1 MEIEKSF
8 ELTYAPELVWDALAD
23 VHLVAE
29 CLPGASI
36 IGDLGQDRYK
46 GRFAVKLGP
55 LAAAF
60 EGEVA
65 VERHPD
71 ERAGTV
77 SGKGIDK
84 GSSSRASGT
93 LRYRIVPGD
102 LPGRARVKVVCELA
116 LAGALAQFGKA
127 AVIREIANRITTDFA
142 RNLETRLAAATTSTG
157 IAPSA
162 GAAPNSNAIGT
173 AAPAPFDAG
182 RFAWSM
188 LKSRVLAFLRALF
201 GRSGGQKSKGA

>member
-8 ELTYAPELVWDALAD
+8 ELPYAPERVWNALAD

-36 IGDLGQDRYK
+36 IGDLGKDRYK
-46 GRFAVKLGP
+46 GRFSVTLGP

-65 VERHPD
+65 IERRPEEH
-71 ERAGTV
+71 AGTV

-84 GSSSRASGT
+84 GSSSRVSGT
-93 LRYRIVPGD
+93 LRYRVAPTDRPGC
-102 LPGRARVKVVCELA
+102 ARVGVVCELA

-127 AVIREIANRITTDFA
+127 AVIREIANRITADFA
-142 RNLETRLAAATTSTG
+142 RNVEVRLAASAQSTSVS

-162 GAAPNSNAIGT
+162 REAPNSAPVSL
-173 AAPAPFDAG
+173 AAPAPLNAG
-182 RFAWSM
+182 RLAWSM
-188 LKSRVLAFLRALF
+188 LKNRFIAFLRALF
-201 GRSGGQKSKGA
+201 GR

>member
-1 MEIEKSF
+1 MEIAKSF
-8 ELTYAPELVWDALAD
+8 ELAYPPELVWDALAD

-29 CLPGASI
+29 CLPGAAI
-36 IGDLGQDRYK
+36 IGNLGENRFK

-65 VERHPD
+65 VERVPEEH
-71 ERAGTV
+71 AGTV

-93 LRYRIVPGD
+93 LRYRIAPTD
-102 LPGRARVKVVCELA
+102 LPGRARVDVVCELA

-127 AVIREIANRITTDFA
+127 AVIREIANRITTEFA
-142 RNLETRLAAATTSTG
+142 RNVEARLAAAPVGTSMAT
-157 IAPSA
+157 SA
-162 GAAPNSNAIGT
+162 NAAPDQASVGSAT
-173 AAPAPFDAG
+173 PAFDAG

-188 LKSRVLAFLRALF
+188 LKNRLIAFLRALF
-201 GRSGGQKSKGA
+201 GRSARRKGGGA